1 MSLPEYKIIID
12 GVYLSAIKENKLV
25 LENEE
30 KMGNN
35 VVGNVNLRNV
45 LNHICES
52 VHFENMEFQ
61 EIKILRI

>member
-12 GVYLSAIKENKLV
+12 GEYLSAIKENKLI

-30 KMGNN
+30 KMANN

-45 LNHICES
+45 LNHIYES